1 MTDMKKILQI
11 FIKILCFGALLFLAL
26 YLSCIVVE
34 NKSGYERY
42 SGFFEEAGE
51 DHLDMLFF
59 GTSHVIN
66 GINPIQ
72 IYSETGFTSYNMG
85 AYGSPMQA
93 TFWQMML
100 ALEKCNPKLI
110 VVDSYMLEYDIRY
123 QDDENA
129 NTTLDMQHF
138 ALDVYP
144 ISPMKVRACRD
155 LFQSKDIQREFLFN
169 FITYHDRWKELQEND
184 FLRVVNKMPC
194 NELMGADPKY
204 ELHADPYVF
213 NLNPDW
219 TDLPSE
225 TVGTQ
230 YLRRMILE
238 CEKRGINIMVMSLPY
253 NAQEMGQRANYTAKK
268 ICEEYSVPYCD
279 MLTLTDLT
287 DVNIDLSDSG
297 HLNILG
303 MTKASSYFAKWLSD
317 SGVAEEVGLLDHRGD
332 PGYEKWDKANEEYID
347 DVKHQAIDQK
357 DLYAQLMMLSMSD
370 EQYIIKINGSTEVYY
385 DKTLMR
391 LIKNLYPES
400 RIDEAASLDQPYF
413 LIKTGET
420 VDDYVGF
427 GDPQTWSVEVGELEY
442 SPIVDNFQI
451 LTVNGDTDNNYLYD
465 DEHAYADIRIIFM
478 GDPQDPIKKQVY
490 YTCDHFEYTYDR

>member
-1 MTDMKKILQI
+1 MTDMKKRILLLLR
-11 FIKILCFGALLFLAL
+11 ILCFGTVLLAVL
-26 YLSCIVVE
+26 YLACLVVE

-42 SGFFEEAGE
+42 AGFFTESKA

-66 GINPIQ
+66 GINPVQ
-72 IYSETGFTSYNMG
+72 IYSETGITSYNMG

-100 ALEKCNPKLI
+100 ALEECNPKLV

-169 FITYHDRWKELQEND
+169 FITYHDRWKELKEND
-184 FLRVVNKMPC
+184 FLRIVNKMPC

-204 ELHADPYVF
+204 ELHSDPYEF
-213 NLNPDW
+213 ILNPEY
-219 TDLPSE
+219 TELPTE
-225 TVGTQ
+225 TVGTE
-230 YLRRMILE
+230 YFRRMILE
-238 CEKRGINIMVMSLPY
+238 CEKRGINIMAMSLPY
-253 NAQEMGQRANYTAKK
+253 NAQEMGQRANGTAKS
-268 ICEEYSVPYCD
+268 ICEEYGIPYCD
-279 MLTLTDLT
+279 MLSLTDLT

-297 HLNILG
+297 HLNALG
-303 MTKASSYFAKWLSD
+303 MNKVTRYFDKWLIE
-317 SGVAEEVGLLDHRGD
+317 SGISEEFGLIDHRGD
-332 PGYEKWDKANEEYID
+332 AGYEKWDEADIRYQD
-347 DVKHQAIDQK
+347 DVRHRAIDQNE
-357 DLYAQLMMLSMSD
+357 LYAQMMMLSMSD
-370 EQYIIKINGSTEVYY
+370 EDYIIKINGSTESYY
-385 DKTLMR
+385 DRTLME
-391 LIKNLYPES
+391 LIRNLYPETN
-400 RIDEAASLDQPYF
+400 IDIAGSLNEPYF
-413 LIKTGET
+413 LIKTGEIT
-420 VDDYVGF
+420 SDCAGLGEMTGWDSSVGYV
-427 GDPQTWSVEVGELEY
+427 EY

-451 LTVNGDTDNNYLYD
+451 LTINGDTDTNYLYD
-465 DEHAYADIRIIFM
+465 DEHAYADIQIIFL
-478 GDPQDPIKKQVY
+478 GDSSNPIKKKVY